1 MKKLITMC
9 AVVGMILAISGVAKA
24 GYVQGFETDIVG
36 WDVFGGAYDAVRVD
50 SGNNGIAS
58 LEGSYYPYLSSYHG
72 EVGGGA
78 TNWGGESDV
87 FPAGGFVTS
96 VAVYLDVDGGA
107 SNDTRFDFTSALNG
121 TDGNHRRDFA
131 FNGGFYNDE
140 SLGNRFVFSASN
152 TAGRG
157 DAYPKNPGRDPFAIS
172 TSGWYYLQHDFYDAG
187 AGVVAVDLSILNAT
201 GSTIKTW
208 TLSDL
213 TDIANDT
220 AGGNRYGWFASNEFP
235 FLAID
240 NSSLTVVPEP
250 ATMVLLGLGGLL
262 IRRKR
267 RA

>member
-1 MKKLITMC
+1 M
-9 AVVGMILAISGVAKA
+9 VVKTGDLSVLGQKIDE
-24 GYVQGFETDIVG
+24 YHQ
-36 WDVFGGAYDAVRVD
+36 
-50 SGNNGIAS
+50 GIAENIIVLS
-58 LEGSYYPYLSSYHG
+58 KDKILNDLRQCADTYLDDG
-72 EVGGGA
+72 R
-78 TNWGGESDV
+78 
-87 FPAGGFVTS
+87 FVTS

>member
-1 MKKLITMC
+1 M
-9 AVVGMILAISGVAKA
+9 
-24 GYVQGFETDIVG
+24 
-36 WDVFGGAYDAVRVD
+36 
-50 SGNNGIAS
+50 
-58 LEGSYYPYLSSYHG
+58 
-72 EVGGGA
+72 
-78 TNWGGESDV
+78 
-87 FPAGGFVTS
+87 
-96 VAVYLDVDGGA
+96 
-107 SNDTRFDFTSALNG
+107 
-121 TDGNHRRDFA
+121 
-131 FNGGFYNDE
+131 
-140 SLGNRFVFSASN
+140 FSASN

-250 ATMVLLGLGGLL
+250 ATMVVITSYSIHYTKLYDFSVRDYLRARFLRSSKPPRPSSAIVAGSGTAAIVTLVGLKL
-262 IRRKR
+262 IPLESVSSNCIVSLSRQL
-267 RA
+267 